1 MNITD
6 LKRILSKYF
15 KDKPVVKAWVFGSYS
30 RNEETEKSDVD
41 ILVDLDPSA
50 KVGLGF
56 FGMFEELRALLG
68 RPVDFVTTK
77 SLASFAY
84 NEVEKDKVLV
94 YERGS

>member
-1 MNITD
+1 MVIFAINLQNMNITD

-15 KDKPVVKAWVFGSYS
+15 KDKPVIKAWVFGSYS
-30 RNEETEKSDVD
+30 RNEETERSDVD

-56 FGMFEELRALLG
+56 FG
-68 RPVDFVTTK
+68 K